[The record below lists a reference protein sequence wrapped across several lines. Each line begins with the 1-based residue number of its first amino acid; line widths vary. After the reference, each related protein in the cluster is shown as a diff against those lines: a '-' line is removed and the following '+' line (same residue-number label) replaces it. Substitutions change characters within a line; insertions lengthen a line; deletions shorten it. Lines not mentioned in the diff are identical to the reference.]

1 MRLDYAEAR
10 DLLRR
15 GRSGAL
21 GSHSVTMSGFP
32 FVSLLPYV
40 LDEACQ
46 PLFLLS
52 SLAEHTRNLLADSRA
67 SLLLA
72 EGQGGVLEQS
82 RLTLLGTVERVV
94 LDSAACARFLRYSPE
109 SAEYLALGGFAF
121 FRMRPLRA
129 RFIGGFGRM
138 GWVDAVPLPAVLPV
152 QQEAV
157 LLEALAGRLPVGV
170 RVEGL
175 DAEGVDVVVAGV
187 GRRIRLAPPHAG
199 PEALLEAALDGMAR
213 EGLFGAEDPAAGLFV

>member
-1 MRLDYAEAR
+1 MKPDYAEAR

-21 GSHSVTMSGFP
+21 GSLSLAMPGFP

-46 PLFLLS
+46 PVFLLS

-67 SLLLA
+67 SLLVA
-72 EGQGGVLEQS
+72 EGQGGVLEQA
-82 RLTLLGTVERVV
+82 RLTLLGTVGRVE
-94 LDSAACARFLRYSPE
+94 LDAPGRARFLRYSPE
-109 SAEYLALGGFAF
+109 SAEFLALGDFTF

-138 GWVDAVPLPAVLPV
+138 GWMDAAPVPRVLPP
-152 QQEAV
+152 QQEAALV
-157 LLEALAGRLPVGV
+157 EALARRAPAGV

-175 DAEGVDVVVAGV
+175 DAEGVDVLVAGV
-187 GRRIRLAPPHAG
+187 CRRIRLEPAQAG
-199 PEALLEAALDGMAR
+199 PDTLFEAALDGMERA
-213 EGLFGAEDPAAGLFV
+213 GLFGPEGPAAGVLA